1 VEEGGQELAEDALA
15 FLVPRPGEVVLETKQ
30 YCLRNMPSPHPLA
43 GYAARLRL
51 GAEVEEAVP
60 AVRAWFADHGR
71 DEFLWLCGPSTTPRD
86 LEARLTT
93 MGARPDAEDPVWAG
107 MMLSEA
113 PARTAGIDV
122 RKVQELDEALRCV
135 EITAADRPEAAREST
150 VAQLRASWP
159 DRNPEVQEMFA
170 AYLDGK
176 LVACATAAYLDRA
189 VYLSGGATIPAARG
203 RGAYRALVRAR
214 WDEAVRRRTPM
225 LVVQAGSMSKPI
237 LRRLGFREVCEIR
250 AFTDSSRAKPE

>member
-1 VEEGGQELAEDALA
+1 
-15 FLVPRPGEVVLETKQ
+15 
-30 YCLRNMPSPHPLA
+30 MPSPHPLA

-135 EITAADRPEAAREST
+135 EITAADRP
-150 VAQLRASWP
+150 
-159 DRNPEVQEMFA
+159 
-170 AYLDGK
+170 
-176 LVACATAAYLDRA
+176 
-189 VYLSGGATIPAARG
+189 PAARG

-250 AFTDSSRAKPE
+250 AFTDSSRATSGFKICPL